1 MSNLESELP
10 ESKSSVSRFV
20 SGVSAKLSTWD
31 LKSEIWIED
40 QSNRFYDWLNQDR
53 ALEEA
58 IYKAQLDRQKPNPSL
73 LIRLDRL
80 CECALNKTFG
90 RIMDKFMNTEF
101 YAEIENEVTVK
112 REERERRKEILRQ
125 QL

>member
-1 MSNLESELP
+1 MKFDNLCIMSNLESELP

-58 IYKAQLDRQKPNPSL
+58 IYKAQLDRQKPNPNL
-73 LIRLDRL
+73 LISLDRL
-80 CECALNKTFG
+80 CECALNNTFG

-101 YAEIENEVTVK
+101 YAEIENEVTVNT
-112 REERERRKEILRQ
+112 I
-125 QL
+125 